1 MKIENISRKTFIQSA
16 TALGGGLI
24 LGFQLPSYAG
34 EPKKIRASMVSA
46 WLRIDTEGN
55 VTIMVPN
62 SEMGQGVNT
71 ALPMIIAEELDAD
84 WSKVRSESAPH
95 TQDFIHP
102 GLKARFTGGSL
113 SVRSWWP
120 LIAKTGAAAR
130 EMLVVAAAA
139 RFQVPATELVTK
151 KGMVIHKKSGQK
163 AGYGSLAEEASKLTP
178 PQEPK
183 LKSKKDY
190 TIVGKATKRLD
201 TPDKVSGRTG
211 FGIDVRLPDMLY
223 ATVRVS
229 PTFVGKLTGKNEAAA
244 KAIKGVKA
252 IVPIE
257 RGVAV
262 IADSYWHAKKGM
274 EALDPR
280 FDPADAAGLDSA
292 KISKM
297 YRQMLKETGIPV
309 HKEGDTKKALS
320 GAAKTFEA
328 VYEVP
333 FLAHATM
340 EPMNTTAFFK
350 GDSVEIWSPTQG
362 ESGASYSVSKRFN
375 IPMDK
380 ITIHTTFLGGGFG
393 RRFEPDV
400 IVQAVEISKAVR
412 APVKT
417 IWSREEDIQHDY
429 YRPAGLTKFKVGLD
443 KLGMPLA
450 LESQIVC
457 PSISQRAWPA
467 NYKNGIDPTSVEG
480 VDSLP
485 YDIPNQ
491 FVAYLQKETS
501 IPVGFWRS
509 VGNSQNAFYVESL
522 MDEIAQM
529 GGHDPYEFRRK
540 LLKKH
545 PRHIVV
551 LDKLAKKSGW
561 KKPAPA
567 GRFRGLAIH
576 ESFGSIVGQ
585 VVEISIG
592 KDGEIRVHRVT
603 CVIDCGR
610 HVNPD
615 TIRQQMESGVIFGL
629 TAALKGKIT
638 IANGRVEQSNF
649 HDYRMM
655 YMAETP
661 EIDVVIVENS
671 ENPGGVGEP
680 GLPPS
685 MPALTNAI
693 FAATG
698 KRIRSLPVGG

>member
-1 MKIENISRKTFIQSA
+1 M
-16 TALGGGLI
+16 
-24 LGFQLPSYAG
+24 
-34 EPKKIRASMVSA
+34 
-46 WLRIDTEGN
+46 
-55 VTIMVPN
+55 
-62 SEMGQGVNT
+62 
-71 ALPMIIAEELDAD
+71 
-84 WSKVRSESAPH
+84 
-95 TQDFIHP
+95 
-102 GLKARFTGGSL
+102 
-113 SVRSWWP
+113 
-120 LIAKTGAAAR
+120 
-130 EMLVVAAAA
+130 
-139 RFQVPATELVTK
+139 
-151 KGMVIHKKSGQK
+151 
-163 AGYGSLAEEASKLTP
+163 
-178 PQEPK
+178 
-183 LKSKKDY
+183 
-190 TIVGKATKRLD
+190 
-201 TPDKVSGRTG
+201 
-211 FGIDVRLPDMLY
+211 
-223 ATVRVS
+223 
-229 PTFVGKLTGKNEAAA
+229 
-244 KAIKGVKA
+244 KA